1 MSGRAVPH
9 RRTTL
14 AGLVLAVAAFAD
26 PAAGQSPLPPVSP
39 PGNPDE
45 LDTRPPLPPEEP
57 KRPPVAAEYRYPN
70 AGGRIYREIRD
81 NFPVASEKDNR
92 DEYQAWVEVVSFA
105 HTKTAAGLEQNAAR
119 DLTPEDLVASVSA
132 LNAPQGGSI
141 FRLDLVRFDGRLTR
155 VRRVEPSKA
164 LAERGLKNL
173 YEGWPVAVGGPA
185 GAASVERGVKDLYEG
200 WLVPVDEPPSKP
212 VCVVFT
218 ELPAGLELGEQ
229 PPDRWATFAGYF
241 FKVTAYPGPNADVK
255 REPNPASPAEAGWL
269 AAPLLV
275 GRSLTLLG
283 GPPPEASRIALN
295 KDLRIFRRIR
305 DDAPLASPATGWEEG
320 AAEVRVVLHA
330 RKFPT
335 ADLEK
340 ASRKNVGFADL
351 FEANRLDYKLELVHF
366 EGRLIQLRPMEKD
379 RRLTEAGVDAW
390 YEGWLVP
397 KDEPRGNPV
406 CVVISELPEGLE
418 PQPTTPG
425 QPLMNK
431 WVTFAG
437 YSFKLMRYKS
447 READKA
453 DPSKNVW
460 KRAPLL
466 IGRSVTVR
474 EDPAAGLRETVRYGF
489 VWPMV
494 GVLAAVVAVAVG
506 LGWWFRRGDRRVKA
520 ELEARTQNPF
530 GEQPA

>member
-14 AGLVLAVAAFAD
+14 AGLVLAVAAFAG
-26 PAAGQSPLPPVSP
+26 PAVGQSPLPPVSP

-45 LDTRPPLPPEEP
+45 LDARPPLPPEEP
-57 KRPPVAAEYRYPN
+57 KRPPIAAEYRYPN
-70 AGGRIYREIRD
+70 AGGRIYQEIRD

-105 HTKTAAGLEQNAAR
+105 HTKTAAGLEQHAAR
-119 DLTPEDLVASVSA
+119 DLTPEDLLASVSP
-132 LNAPQGGSI
+132 LHAPAGGSI
-141 FRLDLVRFDGRLTR
+141 FRLDLVRFDGKLTK
-155 VRRVEPSKA
+155 VRRVEPTKA
-164 LAERGLKNL
+164 LAERGI
-173 YEGWPVAVGGPA
+173 
-185 GAASVERGVKDLYEG
+185 KDLYEG

-229 PPDRWATFAGYF
+229 ADRWAAFAGYF
-241 FKVTAYPGPNADVK
+241 FKVTAYPGPSADVK

-269 AAPLLV
+269 SAPLLV
-275 GRSLTLLG
+275 GRSLRLLP

-305 DDAPLASPATGWEEG
+305 DDAPLASPATRWEEG

-335 ADLEK
+335 AELEK
-340 ASRKNVGFADL
+340 AARRDVGFADL

-366 EGRLIQLRPMEKD
+366 EGRLIQLRPMERD
-379 RRLTEAGVDAW
+379 RRLTEAGVEAW

-406 CVVISELPEGLE
+406 CIVISELPEGLE
-418 PQPTTPG
+418 PQPAAPG

-437 YSFKLMRYKS
+437 YSFKLMQYKS

-453 DPSKNVW
+453 DPSKSVW

-466 IGRSVTVR
+466 IGRSVTLR

-494 GVLAAVVAVAVG
+494 GVLAVVVAVALG
-506 LGWWFRRGDRRVKA
+506 LGWWFRRGDRRVKT
-520 ELEARTQNPF
+520 EMEARTQNPF
-530 GEQPA
+530 GDQPA